1 MIKKVIKYFLYFLF
15 LIFIGILYLSYFG
28 VETKRFNQ
36 FIKNEVS
43 KVNEQ
48 ASIELKDVKILLNLS
63 NFSITLNTHEPNLAF
78 KNKKIK
84 LKNIK
89 TNFSLVSFLKKEFA
103 IKNISIS
110 TKENNLKN
118 IVSLLRVYQN
128 SPELFILNKM
138 IKNGTLV
145 TDINFNFND
154 KGKINKDYSIKG
166 SVIDANFRLLNKQV
180 IKNINLSFDV
190 KNNQYLIKDTKFE
203 FNQTKLLS
211 REIKITNLNK
221 YFLIKGDLKN
231 PETLFNPESLSF
243 YFKNNFENLGFKNLN
258 FSSDSNF
265 SFRLNNKFKF
275 SDINIK
281 KLYSKLQSFI

>member
-89 TNFSLVSFLKKEFA
+89 TNFSLVSF
-103 IKNISIS
+103 
-110 TKENNLKN
+110 
-118 IVSLLRVYQN
+118 
-128 SPELFILNKM
+128 
-138 IKNGTLV
+138 
-145 TDINFNFND
+145 
-154 KGKINKDYSIKG
+154 
-166 SVIDANFRLLNKQV
+166 
-180 IKNINLSFDV
+180 
-190 KNNQYLIKDTKFE
+190 
-203 FNQTKLLS
+203 
-211 REIKITNLNK
+211 
-221 YFLIKGDLKN
+221 
-231 PETLFNPESLSF
+231 
-243 YFKNNFENLGFKNLN
+243 
-258 FSSDSNF
+258 
-265 SFRLNNKFKF
+265 
-275 SDINIK
+275 
-281 KLYSKLQSFI
+281 

>member
-1 MIKKVIKYFLYFLF
+1 MIKKIVKYFLYFLI
-15 LIFIGILYLSYFG
+15 LISIGILYLSYFG

-89 TNFSLVSFLKKEFA
+89 TNFSLGSFLKKEFA
-103 IKNISIS
+103 IKNVSIS
-110 TKENNLKN
+110 TKENNLKD
-118 IVSLLRVYQN
+118 IVSFARAYQN
-128 SPELFILNKM
+128 SPQLFIFNKM

-154 KGKINKDYSIKG
+154 KGTINKDYSIKG
-166 SVIDANFRLLNKQV
+166 SVIDANFSLLNKQV

-190 KNNQYLIKDTKFE
+190 KD
-203 FNQTKLLS
+203 
-211 REIKITNLNK
+211 NK
-221 YFLIKGDLKN
+221 Y
-231 PETLFNPESLSF
+231 
-243 YFKNNFENLGFKNLN
+243 
-258 FSSDSNF
+258 
-265 SFRLNNKFKF
+265 
-275 SDINIK
+275 
-281 KLYSKLQSFI
+281 